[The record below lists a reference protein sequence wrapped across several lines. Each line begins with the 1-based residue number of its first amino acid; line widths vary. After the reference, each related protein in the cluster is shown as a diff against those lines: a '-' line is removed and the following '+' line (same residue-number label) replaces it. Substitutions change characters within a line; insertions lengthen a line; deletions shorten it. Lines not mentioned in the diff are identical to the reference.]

1 MDQKTFI
8 QLLKHNYERME
19 LFFGSDLSNKI
30 KIPLAVQFTFS
41 RETFNG
47 TQFEAN
53 VKKIHNQKPRQTFT
67 EFFSTTTNSSTL
79 TYKILAH
86 VILHTEPEQEL
97 QRLISNEKVLINA
110 GFKNSAYQNI
120 AALFLTDG
128 AHAIRAKDLH
138 DEMKKHHF
146 FLTGK
151 DDIPY
156 AVLLMNQQ
164 KNPEKLA
171 QTMRQYYDV
180 LMKTGF
186 KSGDALQAMSQLLTL
201 YNEVYEPVLVDY
213 IVAIKQSFTEHNI
226 KVKKK
231 YYPYLALLALAAATS
246 EVVDEIIEMKKD
258 LVKLAMYAGEQ
269 EYALMTATQF
279 ILQNL
284 IENDQLADFKDSLL
298 FMQALGVSDFINDVT
313 FFVALDILDIFL

>member
-1 MDQKTFI
+1 MDKTSFI
-8 QLLKHNYERME
+8 QLLRHNYERME

-47 TQFEAN
+47 PRFEEN
-53 VKKIHNQKPRQTFT
+53 IKKIHKQRPKQTFT
-67 EFFSTTTNSSTL
+67 EYFSTTSNSSTL
-79 TYKILAH
+79 SYKILAH
-86 VILHTEPEQEL
+86 VILHAEPEQEL
-97 QRLISNEKVLINA
+97 QRLIVNEKALIRA

-120 AALFLTDG
+120 AALFLTNE
-128 AHAIRAKDLH
+128 AHAARAKDLH
-138 DEMKKHHF
+138 NEMKKHHF

-156 AVLLMNQQ
+156 AVLLTHQQ
-164 KNPEKLA
+164 NNVEQLA
-171 QTMRQYYDV
+171 RTMRQYYDV
-180 LMKTGF
+180 LMKNGF

-246 EVVDEIIEMKKD
+246 EVVDEIIEMKQE
-258 LVKLAMYAGEQ
+258 LAKLAMYAVEQ
-269 EYALMTATQF
+269 EYALMTATQYV
-279 ILQNL
+279 LQKL
-284 IENDQLADFKDSLL
+284 IENDQLANFKDSLL
-298 FMQALGVSDFINDVT
+298 FMQALDMSDFINDLA
-313 FFVALDILDIFL
+313 FFVALDILDIFV

>member
-8 QLLKHNYERME
+8 QLLKYNYERME

-30 KIPLAVQFTFS
+30 KIPLAVKFSFS

-47 TQFEAN
+47 PQFEAS
-53 VKKIHNQKPRQTFT
+53 VKKIHNEKPRQTLT
-67 EFFSTTTNSSTL
+67 EFFPRTSNSSTL

-86 VILHTEPEQEL
+86 VILYAEPEQEL

-120 AALFLTDG
+120 AALFLTDE

-156 AVLLMNQQ
+156 AVLLTHQQ
-164 KNPEKLA
+164 KNSEKLA

-180 LMKTGF
+180 LLKEGF

-201 YNEVYEPVLVDY
+201 YNEIYEPMLVDY
-213 IVAIKQSFTEHNI
+213 VVAIKQSFTEHNI
-226 KVKKK
+226 KIKKK
-231 YYPYLALLALAAATS
+231 FYPYLALLALAAATS
-246 EVVDEIIEMKKD
+246 EVVDEIIEMKQE
-258 LVKLAMYAGEQ
+258 LVKLAMYVVEQ
-269 EYALMTATQF
+269 EYALMTATQYV
-279 ILQNL
+279 LQNL
-284 IENDQLADFKDSLL
+284 IENDQLAVFKDSLL
-298 FMQALGVSDFINDVT
+298 FMQALDMSDFISDMT
-313 FFVALDILDIFL
+313 FFVALDILDIFI